1 MSSLGLSLSPVS
13 HLSATK
19 SLHSTTKPQALLF
32 RDGRTK
38 VMLFQGSSFLQGLSK
53 TPDGALNEFL
63 LVAWRSLVATEIP
76 YNHRTPNPGKSF
88 CVLVSWRFNNI
99 LLTVGTLGLSEGF
112 SPFPLSIHTLLP
124 SLKQTSASPPHHPS
138 THLSIHS
145 FPSFSHVRYP
155 LNCLLTCSDYVEG
168 CGRSQSSVVP

>member
-13 HLSATK
+13 HLLLQRASILQPSQK
-19 SLHSTTKPQALLF
+19 LSLF

-38 VMLFQGSSFLQGLSK
+38 AMLFQGSSFLQGLSR

-63 LVAWRSLVATEIP
+63 LVAWKILVATEIP

-112 SPFPLSIHTLLP
+112 SPFLCPFTLFLLP
-124 SLKQTSASPPHHPS
+124 SPNKPLPAPSPPSIHSLIHSFFPFLQPCQVSPQLS
-138 THLSIHS
+138 THL
-145 FPSFSHVRYP
+145 
-155 LNCLLTCSDYVEG
+155 L
-168 CGRSQSSVVP
+168 